1 MYGHRTQIEHAQG
14 VQMVSKGQVTYW
26 FLYTMLRNSA
36 REGGV
41 GGIANNVLKMR
52 KVIEK
57 WNISRNSNR

>member
-1 MYGHRTQIEHAQG
+1 MYGHRTQIERAQG

-26 FLYTMLRNSA
+26 FLYTVLRNSA
-36 REGGV
+36 REWGV

>member
-1 MYGHRTQIEHAQG
+1 MYGHRTQIERAQG

-26 FLYTMLRNSA
+26 FLYAMLRNSA
-36 REGGV
+36 REWGV

>member
-1 MYGHRTQIEHAQG
+1 
-14 VQMVSKGQVTYW
+14 MVSKGQVTYW

-36 REGGV
+36 REWGV